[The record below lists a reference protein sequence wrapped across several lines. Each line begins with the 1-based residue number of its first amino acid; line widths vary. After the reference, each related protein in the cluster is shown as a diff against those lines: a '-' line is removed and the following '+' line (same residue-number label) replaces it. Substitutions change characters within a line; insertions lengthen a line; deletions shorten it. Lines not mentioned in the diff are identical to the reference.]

1 MLTSRAHA
9 LPALTSPPSRDVPHR
24 AAGEAGG
31 QVIHEPATIEQAL
44 VARAQAGDTAAF
56 EALYRREAGRTFAV
70 CLRLTGDRSR
80 AAELTQDVFVR
91 AWERLD
97 AFRGDCALSTW
108 LHRLAVNAL
117 LSGARADR
125 RREARVAS
133 AEDVDAAT
141 PTDAAP
147 LHAPDLEG
155 DIDMERAIAALP
167 PGARTVFVLHDVH
180 GYRHGEIARMTG
192 SAEGTCKAQLHRAR
206 RLLREALDR

>member
-1 MLTSRAHA
+1 MLTLRAQA
-9 LPALTSPPSRDVPHR
+9 LPILTIPPRAVPDEAADALAESTL
-24 AAGEAGG
+24 A
-31 QVIHEPATIEQAL
+31 EQAL
-44 VARAQAGDTAAF
+44 VARARGGDTVAF

-70 CLRLTGDRSR
+70 CLRLTGDRTR

-91 AWERLD
+91 AWERLE

-125 RREARVAS
+125 RRVARVSS
-133 AEDVDAAT
+133 ADDVDSATPVDAA
-141 PTDAAP
+141 PA
-147 LHAPDLEG
+147 HAPDVEG
-155 DIDMERAIAALP
+155 DIDMERAVAALP

-192 SAEGTCKAQLHRAR
+192 TAEGTCKAQLHRAR